1 MYDTTSRS
9 RMVQCSPRPRSYSTA
24 VALEVVVVL
33 EMAGVL
39 GWKWE
44 EVCVWIVMCDKGIV
58 EGGRAWDD

>member
-1 MYDTTSRS
+1 
-9 RMVQCSPRPRSYSTA
+9 MVQCSTRPRSYSTA

-33 EMAGVL
+33 EMAGDL

-44 EVCVWIVMCDKGIV
+44 EICVWLFMCDKGIV